1 MNPKLLIILGPT
13 ASGKKKLAVEA
24 AERFGGEIVSADS
37 RKVYRHLDIG
47 TAKPSPDDLKRV
59 PHHLIDVVAPD
70 ETFSAG
76 EWVRRASA
84 AVKDIVSRGGLPII
98 SGGTGFYV
106 KAFLEG
112 LSAGVPPDPE
122 VRGVLEEELRRVGL
136 RGMYRKLLSVDP
148 ERASELHE
156 NDRARIMRALEIFLS
171 TGRTF
176 TELKKA
182 ERITGGE
189 YDTFVIG
196 LLVPRKLLYAR
207 INERVDDMVSGGLIE
222 ELEKV
227 LSMGYPRNAPGL
239 DTVGYKEWFPWLDG
253 ESSFEEC
260 LERIKTNTR
269 RYAKR
274 QMTWFRAQPDIQWV
288 YPAAGES
295 SGILERVERWLEST
309 GPPRR
314 VEKT

>member
-1 MNPKLLIILGPT
+1 MNPKLLVILGPT
-13 ASGKKKLAVEA
+13 ASGKKKLALEA

-47 TAKPSPDDLKRV
+47 TAKPSPGDMRRV
-59 PHHLIDVVAPD
+59 PHHLIDVITPD

-84 AVKDIVSRGGLPII
+84 AVKEIISRGGLPVI

-112 LSAGVPPDPE
+112 LSAGVTPDPE
-122 VRGVLEEELRRVGL
+122 VRGRLEEELRRVGL
-136 RGMYRKLLSVDP
+136 RGMYRKLVSVDP
-148 ERASELHE
+148 GRASELHE
-156 NDRARIMRALEIFLS
+156 NDRFRIMRALEIFHS

-182 ERITGGE
+182 EKMTGGE
-189 YDTFVIG
+189 YDSFIIG
-196 LLVPRKLLYAR
+196 MLVPRKLLYAR
-207 INERVDDMVSGGLIE
+207 IDERVDDMVSRGLVE
-222 ELEKV
+222 ELERV
-227 LSMGYPRNAPGL
+227 LSMGYSRDVPGL

-253 ESSFEEC
+253 SASFDEC
-260 LERIKTNTR
+260 LENVKTNTR

-274 QMTWFRAQPDIQWV
+274 QLTWFRAQPDIRWM
-288 YPAAGES
+288 YPAEVGGS
-295 SGILERVERWLEST
+295 PGILERVERWLES
-309 GPPRR
+309 R
-314 VEKT
+314 